1 MSVHFKTFKSGG
13 SGGPPMFDV
22 NGPWQQ
28 FMAFRRIIILIVLI
42 LIPVGILYS
51 SFYTVGPE
59 EEGIVLTFGKHSNTV
74 GPGAHF
80 KWPFG
85 IQAVYKFP
93 VKRQLKEEFG
103 FRTENNISRG
113 PSNYTQDLRAEAP
126 KLSSS
131 FYSTKSHNNEN
142 IKSES
147 IMLTGDLNLVEVE
160 WVAQSHVSDIR
171 QCLFQTREPMET
183 FRDANIAVMR
193 KMVGDRTMSEVV
205 TTGRSEI
212 ENQAKLEL
220 QELCKNY
227 GLGITVDQV
236 ILQDVAPPEKVQFAF
251 KEVNQAQQ
259 ERESLINQAQREYN
273 KVIPEAKG
281 QAQRVVNEAE
291 GYSADRTNRAY
302 GDVARFN
309 ALLKEYKRAPEV
321 TRTRLYLEAMM
332 EILPQAN
339 SKIIVDPAVPNLIP
353 MVNSLGQKGTS
364 QTTTTPTTK

>member
-1 MSVHFKTFKSGG
+1 
-13 SGGPPMFDV
+13 MFDV

-28 FMAFRRIIILIVLI
+28 FMMFRRAIILAVLI
-42 LIPVGILYS
+42 LIPVGIFYS

-59 EEGIVLTFGKHSNTV
+59 EEAIVLTFGKHTSTV

-103 FRTENNISRG
+103 FRTAESFNSRG
-113 PSNYTQDLRAEAP
+113 PSTYMQDLRAEAP
-126 KLSSS
+126 KLVGSFLSSYHRYGS
-131 FYSTKSHNNEN
+131 SAQDMKA
-142 IKSES
+142 ES
-147 IMLTGDLNLVEVE
+147 VMLTGDLNLVEVE

-193 KMVGDRTMSEVV
+193 KLVGDRTMSEVV

-212 ENQAKLEL
+212 ENQAKIEL
-220 QELCKNY
+220 QALCKNY

-259 ERESLINQAQREYN
+259 ERESMINQAEREYN

-281 QAQRVVNEAE
+281 QAQGMIKQAE
-291 GYSADRTNRAY
+291 GYAADRTNRAY
-302 GDVARFN
+302 GDVAKFN
-309 ALLKEYKRAPEV
+309 ALLAEYKKAPEV
-321 TRTRLYLEAMM
+321 TRNRLYLEAM
-332 EILPQAN
+332 ETILPQAG
-339 SKIIVDPAVPNLIP
+339 KKLVVDSSVPNLIP
-353 MVNSLGQKGTS
+353 LVNDTAAEKVKPSEKNADQIR
-364 QTTTTPTTK
+364 

>member
-1 MSVHFKTFKSGG
+1 
-13 SGGPPMFDV
+13 MFDV

-28 FMAFRRIIILIVLI
+28 FMAFRRIIILAVLI
-42 LIPVGILYS
+42 LVPVGVLYS

-59 EEGIVLTFGKHSNTV
+59 EEGIVLTFGKHSSTV

-85 IQAVYKFP
+85 IQSVYKFP

-103 FRTENNISRG
+103 FRTENGISRRA
-113 PSNYTQDLRAEAP
+113 STYTQDLRAEAP

-131 FYSTKSHNNEN
+131 WFSYSRRSNSEGN

-147 IMLTGDLNLVEVE
+147 VMLTGDLNLVEVE

-353 MVNSLGQKGTS
+353 MVNSLGAKGNV
-364 QTTTTPTTK
+364 QTTTENPTTK